1 MYKEWLINL
10 EFSLRNKKELKP
22 DALEQLAK
30 VARVVYRSLY
40 FTCSYHSPV
49 LRIHSHHS
57 NSTEQNITTK
67 YTSYTECS
75 KEKSN
80 VLQFLSSDSPDGRLL
95 HFPVGSAITSSGSNL
110 FFITA
115 LN

>member
-57 NSTEQNITTK
+57 NSTELNITTK

-75 KEKSN
+75 KVKSN
-80 VLQFLSSDSPDGRLL
+80 MFYNS
-95 HFPVGSAITSSGSNL
+95 
-110 FFITA
+110 
-115 LN
+115 